1 MPVRPFCNNEPGSGA
16 DDFPEGGP
24 RSISPLGNGG
34 GPRFPPGGGG
44 GGFLGRPPHPPPP
57 PPPGFGT
64 EFHPAQFGSEPEILN
79 GKLPT
84 SPLMPPHPDGANQQ
98 QQQQFPSNLQV
109 RRIFLIY
116 KLTHEVVATATE
128 SLMARY
134 CNVPWGKSPFN
145 SLIKQPLIKGYD
157 DNEPMTAHA

>member
-1 MPVRPFCNNEPGSGA
+1 MQAFNLPLISGNMPVRPFEPGSGA

-34 GPRFPPGGGG
+34 GPRFPPGAGGG
-44 GGFLGRPPHPPPP
+44 GGFLGRPPHPA

-64 EFHPAQFGSEPEILN
+64 EFHPAAAAQFGNEPEILN

-84 SPLMPPHPDGANQQ
+84 SPLMPPTHSDAGNPQQ

-109 RRIFLIY
+109 RRTFNY
-116 KLTHEVVATATE
+116 KLIVHSYGSRIVV
-128 SLMARY
+128 SLGR
-134 CNVPWGKSPFN
+134 VTLFV
-145 SLIKQPLIKGYD
+145 
-157 DNEPMTAHA
+157 H

>member
-24 RSISPLGNGG
+24 RSISPRGNGGGG

-44 GGFLGRPPHPPPP
+44 GFIGRPHPPPP
-57 PPPGFGT
+57 PPPGFGA
-64 EFHPAQFGSEPEILN
+64 EFHPAAHFGNEPEILN

-98 QQQQFPSNLQV
+98 QQQQQFPSNLQV
-109 RRIFLIY
+109 RRIFLITN
-116 KLTHEVVATATE
+116 L
-128 SLMARY
+128 LMRSSR
-134 CNVPWGKSPFN
+134 PP
-145 SLIKQPLIKGYD
+145 PR
-157 DNEPMTAHA
+157 EPNGSVL

>member
-1 MPVRPFCNNEPGSGA
+1 MIHMHTFEPALISGNMPVRPFCNNEPGSGA

-44 GGFLGRPPHPPPP
+44 FLGRPPHPPP

-64 EFHPAQFGSEPEILN
+64 EFHPAQFGNEPEILN

-84 SPLMPPHPDGANQQ
+84 SPLMPPTHNDAGNPQQQQ

-109 RRIFLIY
+109 RR
-116 KLTHEVVATATE
+116 T
-128 SLMARY
+128 
-134 CNVPWGKSPFN
+134 FN
-145 SLIKQPLIKGYD
+145 Y
-157 DNEPMTAHA
+157 